1 MKRLTT
7 VAESTTTSAGG
18 GRPEPVATVHP
29 IGGAAASA
37 SAPDPVAA
45 AHQGGKTKPSGSPR
59 VAAPKRKL
67 AVASAPASGEQTQS
81 HKRKSS
87 KSVRERPAQTE
98 AISLAAAS
106 AKTVGTSVAAA
117 AATSPKTTSTDPTVT
132 QVFPTLGLTSASVN
146 TASAPV
152 LGAPSD
158 VPAVLHMLSHSRP
171 DPGTASGDSVSG
183 AGVAAPA
190 AALGDKPPTPMLA
203 QDPPRVV
210 PRSKDGDHASAGGG
224 PALPRATDVQPTA
237 LPPAHAPVGDLGPA
251 LLDSRAAV
259 AATAAT
265 GTAPPMVDVTAAPIT
280 QSSSSR
286 VPAST
291 TLDEASAGAAAGSK
305 SSTAAL
311 HVSHGRPPPATAT
324 PVVETA
330 PPSSTVASAESE
342 AARNDTPPALPFSHG
357 MLASDESSGIPR
369 KASGREGFTAP
380 PATNVEPQA
389 PHVVQGISVQ
399 GGNSDVL
406 DVTSGAPAAEADQR
420 AGTPAAEAAFPAG
433 PSSDVGTA
441 SDEPKTA
448 AAAGIAPASAVTD
461 TCPLACPTS
470 PVLMPSSL
478 GKAKTVAGITLLTQ
492 PAAQGSS
499 QACSSSPVTDTEPPR
514 IAAAGAAPT
523 KQGVAPALLAVQG
536 ACPVSV
542 SSSGDNASST

>member
-1 MKRLTT
+1 MKCLTT

-67 AVASAPASGEQTQS
+67 AATSAPASGELTQS
-81 HKRKSS
+81 LKRKSS

-98 AISLAAAS
+98 AISLAASS

-132 QVFPTLGLTSASVN
+132 QVFPTLGPTPASVN

-152 LGAPSD
+152 LGAPSG
-158 VPAVLHMLSHSRP
+158 VPLVLHMLSHSRP
-171 DPGTASGDSVSG
+171 DPGTASGGSVSG

-203 QDPPRVV
+203 QDPPRLVL
-210 PRSKDGDHASAGGG
+210 RSKDGDHASAGGG
-224 PALPRATDVQPTA
+224 TALPRATDVQPTA

-265 GTAPPMVDVTAAPIT
+265 GTAPPMVDVTAAPNT

-291 TLDEASAGAAAGSK
+291 TLDEASAGAAGSK
-305 SSTAAL
+305 SSTAPL

-324 PVVETA
+324 PFVETA

-342 AARNDTPPALPFSHG
+342 AARNDTPPALPLSHG

-406 DVTSGAPAAEADQR
+406 DVTSGAPAAEADQS

-441 SDEPKTA
+441 SEEPKTA

-478 GKAKTVAGITLLTQ
+478 GKTKTATGITLPTQ

-499 QACSSSPVTDTEPPR
+499 QACSTSPVTDTKPPR